1 MISDEVVERVR
12 AATDIVQVI
21 GESVPL
27 RRAGGDFRGPCPFH
41 QGTKPNFAVSPRRG
55 TYHCF
60 VCHESGDAF
69 TFVRKRLGMDW
80 PAAVKFLGERAGIE
94 VVDTPARLQPP
105 DPNTPHW
112 EVLGA
117 AAEWY
122 HRQLLD
128 EGAGREARAYL
139 AGRDLDEAAWARF
152 GIGFAPRDG
161 AHLRRYLNSL
171 GFDDDRQHEAGLLLQ
186 REGEEGR
193 RPRFRGRIMFP
204 IHDELGHPVGFGGRA
219 LGDEEPKYLNSAES
233 PVFQKRRL
241 LYGLHLARG
250 AMRRQQR
257 AIVVEGYLD
266 VIRLVLAGVEEV
278 VAPLGTA
285 LTEDQATLLLRYA
298 PEVFLLL
305 DADEAGQAATFKSG
319 KELLRH
325 RAAVRVVS
333 LPDGEDPDSFVRAR
347 GRGGIDGALA
357 SAIDLFDRQLQLVE
371 RRGWFADLRLRRRAI
386 DRLLPTIRATR
397 DPLTRDLYLARLA
410 AVTGLDKGTLLAE
423 ADEPDAGSTMRRR
436 VADEADAPPP
446 PDAPG
451 GGGEEITPPGAPPPA
466 EGAPRA
472 PWTGRRRRN
481 EGPQWQTTSVPP
493 RPAQDEPVERLL
505 VRAMLVDRSVAEW
518 VAERHPPRDFR
529 HPGYAAVYAALLAA
543 GAEEDLAQV
552 AERLD
557 GEGLQALR
565 AVTEGAVPA
574 DPAAA
579 DLPLLIRRLDVRALE
594 ARIDAIRVAMRDAD
608 AAAQAALMRE
618 RLDLEAELRQ
628 LTPMRSPRR
637 RPPRG

>member
-69 TFVRKRLGMDW
+69 TYVRKRLGMDW
-80 PAAVKFLGERAGIE
+80 PAAVKYLGERAGIE

-117 AAEWY
+117 AAEWFQ
-122 HRQLLD
+122 RQLQD
-128 EGAGREARAYL
+128 EAMGRDARGYL
-139 AGRDLDEAAWARF
+139 AGRALDAEACAKF

-161 AHLRRYLNSL
+161 ALLRRYLNSL
-171 GFDDDRQHEAGLLLQ
+171 GFGDDRQRDAGLLLQ
-186 REGEEGR
+186 REGEEGL

-219 LGDEEPKYLNSAES
+219 MGDEEPKYLNSAES

-241 LYGLHLARG
+241 LYGLHHARG

-285 LTEDQATLLLRYA
+285 LTEDQAALLLRYA

-325 RAAVRVVS
+325 RAAVRVVT
-333 LPDGEDPDSFVRAR
+333 LPDGEDPDSFVRAH
-347 GRGGIDGALA
+347 GRPAIDQAL
-357 SAIDLFDRQLQLVE
+357 SAAMDLFDRQLQLVE

-397 DPLTRDLYLARLA
+397 DPLTRDMYLARLA
-410 AVTGLDKGTLLAE
+410 TVTGLDKATLLAE
-423 ADEPDAGSTMRRR
+423 ADEPDAGSTLRRTPP
-436 VADEADAPPP
+436 AEDDAPPP
-446 PDAPG
+446 LESPAA
-451 GGGEEITPPGAPPPA
+451 EPPPSA
-466 EGAPRA
+466 APAGPRP
-472 PWTGRRRRN
+472 PWRGKGRRG
-481 EGPQWQTTSVPP
+481 EGPQWLVTSVPP

-505 VRAMLVDRSVAEW
+505 VRAMLLDRSVAEW
-518 VAERHPPRDFR
+518 VAERHPPQDFR
-529 HPGYAAVYAALLAA
+529 HGGYAQVYAALLAA
-543 GAEEDLAQV
+543 APDEDLAQV

-557 GEGLQALR
+557 GVALQALR
-565 AVTEGAVPA
+565 AVSEGPMPT

-579 DLPLLIRRLDVRALE
+579 DLTLLIRRLDVRALE
-594 ARIDAIRVAMRDAD
+594 ARIDAIREAMRDAD
-608 AAAQAALMRE
+608 PSAQATLMRE
-618 RLDLEAELRQ
+618 RLALEADLRH
-628 LTPMRSPRR
+628 LAPVRTPRR
-637 RPPRG
+637 RPSR

>member
-1 MISDEVVERVR
+1 MIPDEVVERVR

-69 TFVRKRLGMDW
+69 SYVRKRLGMDW
-80 PAAVKFLGERAGIE
+80 PAAVKYLGERAGIE

-117 AAEWY
+117 AVEWFQ
-122 HRQLLD
+122 RQLQD
-128 EGAGREARAYL
+128 DAMGREARGYL
-139 AGRDLDEAAWARF
+139 AGRALDAEACARF

-161 AHLRRYLNSL
+161 TLLRRYLNSL
-171 GFDDDRQHEAGLLLQ
+171 GFGDDRQRDAGLLLQ
-186 REGEEGR
+186 RDGEEGL

-204 IHDELGHPVGFGGRA
+204 IRDDLGHPVGFGGRA

-241 LYGLHLARG
+241 LYGLHDARG

-285 LTEDQATLLLRYA
+285 LTEEQAALLLRCA

-333 LPDGEDPDSFVRAR
+333 LPEGEDPDSFVRAH
-347 GRGGIDGALA
+347 GRAGLDAALA
-357 SAIDLFDRQLQLVE
+357 AAMDLFDRQLQLVE
-371 RRGWFADLRLRRRAI
+371 RRGWFTDLRLRRRAI

-410 AVTGLDKGTLLAE
+410 AVTGVDKGTLLAE
-423 ADEPDAGSTMRRR
+423 VDEPDAGSTMRRS
-436 VADEADAPPP
+436 AAMESEPGPAPEAPPA
-446 PDAPG
+446 DVA
-451 GGGEEITPPGAPPPA
+451 PPA
-466 EGAPRA
+466 EAPATRRE
-472 PWTGRRRRN
+472 WNGRRRRG
-481 EGPQWQTTSVPP
+481 EGPQWQATTVPP

-505 VRAMLVDRSVAEW
+505 VRAMLLDRSVAEW
-518 VAERHPPRDFR
+518 VAERHPPQDFR
-529 HPGYAAVYAALLAA
+529 HAGYAQLYAALL
-543 GAEEDLAQV
+543 GAPPDEDLAQL
-552 AERLD
+552 AERLE
-557 GEGLQALR
+557 GEALQALR
-565 AVTEGAVPA
+565 SVSDGPMPT

-579 DLPLLIRRLDVRALE
+579 DLALLIRRLDGRVLE
-594 ARIDAIRVAMRDAD
+594 ARMDAIREAMRNAD
-608 AAAQAALMRE
+608 PAAQAMLMRE
-618 RLDLEAELRQ
+618 RLALEAELRQ
-628 LTPMRSPRR
+628 LTPVRSPRR
-637 RPPRG
+637 RPAR

>member
-41 QGTKPNFAVSPRRG
+41 QGTKPNFAVSPKRG

-69 TFVRKRLGMDW
+69 SFVRKRLGMEW
-80 PAAVKFLGERAGIE
+80 PAAVKYLGERAGIE
-94 VVDTPARLQPP
+94 VIDTPARLQPP
-105 DPNTPHW
+105 DPNAPHW

-117 AAEWY
+117 AVDWFQ
-122 HRQLLD
+122 RQLRD
-128 EGAGREARAYL
+128 ETVGAEARAYL
-139 AGRDLDEAAWARF
+139 AGRALDAAACARF
-152 GIGFAPRDG
+152 SIGFAPRDG
-161 AHLRRYLNSL
+161 ALLRRYLNSL
-171 GFDDDRQHEAGLLLQ
+171 GFGDDRQRDAGPLLQ
-186 REGEEGR
+186 REGEDGL

-204 IHDELGHPVGFGGRA
+204 IFDELGHPVGFGGRA
-219 LGDEEPKYLNSAES
+219 MGAEEPKYLNSAES

-241 LYGLHLARG
+241 LYGLHEARG

-266 VIRLVLAGVEEV
+266 VIRLALAGVEEV

-285 LTEDQATLLLRYA
+285 LTEEQGALLLRYA

-325 RAAVRVVS
+325 RAAVRVVT
-333 LPDGEDPDSFVRAR
+333 LPDGEDPDTFVRAH
-347 GRGGIDGALA
+347 GRPAIDAALA
-357 SAIDLFDRQLQLVE
+357 EAMDLFDRQLQLVQ
-371 RRGWFADLRLRRRAI
+371 RRGWLDDLRLRRRAI

-410 AVTGLDKGTLLAE
+410 AMTGLDKTTLLAE

-436 VADEADAPPP
+436 QAEPDAGPPPDEAPPP
-446 PDAPG
+446 VD
-451 GGGEEITPPGAPPPA
+451 
-466 EGAPRA
+466 EGAAPQAAAPSRA
-472 PWTGRRRRN
+472 PWTGRKRRN
-481 EGPQWQTTSVPP
+481 EGPQWQVTVVPP

-505 VRAMLVDRSVAEW
+505 VRAMLHDRSVAEW
-518 VAERHPPRDFR
+518 VAERHPPRAFR
-529 HPGYAAVYAALLAA
+529 HAGYAALFESLLAA
-543 GAEEDLAQV
+543 PPDADLAQV
-552 AERLD
+552 AEQLD
-557 GEGLQALR
+557 AGGLAALR
-565 AVTEGAVPA
+565 AVSEGPVAA

-579 DLPLLIRRLDVRALE
+579 DLALLIRRLDLRTLE
-594 ARIDAIRVAMRDAD
+594 ARIEGIREAMRDAD
-608 AAAQAALMRE
+608 PAAQAVLMRE
-618 RLDLEAELRQ
+618 RMELEADLRQ
-628 LTPMRSPRR
+628 LTPVRSPRR
-637 RPPRG
+637 RPLR